1 MDAADVE
8 ESGEGEEAQQQ
19 TFVAETEELKLLV
32 AKMLVPGGAEPAQY
46 NRTIAIVSARCAPR
60 MSCLQ
65 FSIF

>member
-46 NRTIAIVSARCAPR
+46 NRTIAIVSAPLRAADE
-60 MSCLQ
+60 
-65 FSIF
+65 